1 MSQKLCNNRPTFAYK
16 WGENMNIQTANILAI
31 NKVYCYNGCG
41 QKFYGCCGPWLR
53 SANNNN
59 YYNANSLTSAGVNNN
74 KIASESLLVRPALHS
89 LAMYKRQT
97 PEIFPYPT
105 RTLTVGQK

>member
-1 MSQKLCNNRPTFAYK
+1 MEPFILIYLHKTI
-16 WGENMNIQTANILAI
+16 NIDIIGVGKSFMDAAVT
-31 NKVYCYNGCG
+31 
-41 QKFYGCCGPWLR
+41 WLR

-89 LAMYKRQT
+89 LADTKEKGKRFSR
-97 PEIFPYPT
+97 I
-105 RTLTVGQK
+105 RRVH